1 MKEITINC
9 CAFLSRSD
17 LHRVL
22 ADALAFPDHY
32 GNNLDALYDVLTER
46 AEPTCITLEHFD
58 RAREFLGRYA
68 ELIVTTISQAA
79 LHNPSIDFPYPAE

>member
-1 MKEITINC
+1 MTVHLDGRRMTSRKE
-9 CAFLSRSD
+9 AHAYLKE
-17 LHRVL
+17 VL
-22 ADALAFPDHY
+22 ALPEYY

-68 ELIVTTISQAA
+68 ELIVTTISQAS

>member
-1 MKEITINC
+1 MTVHLDGRRMTSRKE
-9 CAFLSRSD
+9 AHAYLKE
-17 LHRVL
+17 VL
-22 ADALAFPDHY
+22 ALPEYY

-46 AEPTCITLEHFD
+46 AEPTRITLEHFD